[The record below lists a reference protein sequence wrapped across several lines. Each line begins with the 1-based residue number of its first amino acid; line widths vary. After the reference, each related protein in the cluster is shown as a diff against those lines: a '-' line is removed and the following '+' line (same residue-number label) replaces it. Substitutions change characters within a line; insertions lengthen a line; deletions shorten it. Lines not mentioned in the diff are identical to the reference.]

1 MLAIV
6 RSILAFLAAPAL
18 AALIP
23 TVRASETSMLSPLL
37 LLLAIYLMLLAVQFV
52 IAFPLRLVVA
62 RNGRQTL
69 IVHTLIGMVA
79 TTLPILL
86 ATGWTMVAMHV
97 GTWERSAITIAVFA
111 AAGAVMGALYW
122 LMALGGKRGAEQRKW
137 VADLDRRFH

>member
-1 MLAIV
+1 V
-6 RSILAFLAAPAL
+6 RSILAFLAAPIL

-23 TVRASETSMLSPLL
+23 MVRVSKSSMLPPLA
-37 LLLAIYLMLLAVQFV
+37 LLLAIYLMLLTVQFI
-52 IAFPLRLVVA
+52 IAFPLRLVAA
-62 RNGRQTL
+62 RHGRQTL

-79 TTLPILL
+79 TTLPILV
-86 ATGWTMVAMHV
+86 ATGWTMMAMHV
-97 GTWERSAITIAVFA
+97 GGWERSAITIAVFA